1 MDHAEMKAA
10 AQSFSST
17 VVPKQVSTLIQGTIP
32 KELVSVSKAF
42 IRLQEERHRADYDL
56 GSRFD
61 RATAEGAVVLA
72 SRLFQ
77 DWAAVR
83 SREEARV
90 FLAALTFHKRWNR

>member
-1 MDHAEMKAA
+1 MDHGEMKAA
-10 AQSFSST
+10 AQGFSSST
-17 VVPKQVSTLIQGTIP
+17 APRQVATLIQGAVPREI
-32 KELVSVSKAF
+32 VSIANAF

-61 RATAEGAVVLA
+61 RATAEGSVVLA

-77 DWAAVR
+77 DWTIVR
-83 SREEARV
+83 GTDEAKV